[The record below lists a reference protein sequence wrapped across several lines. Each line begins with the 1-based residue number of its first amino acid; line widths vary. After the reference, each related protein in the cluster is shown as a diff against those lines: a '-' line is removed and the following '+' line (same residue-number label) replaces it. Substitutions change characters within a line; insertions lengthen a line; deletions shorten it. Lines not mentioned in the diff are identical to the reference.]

1 MQLLAISF
9 QYIEIAVM
17 VVYFALIG
25 MLIYEFRSMKEK
37 INERLGLN
45 NDGTKLKLQAL
56 ERLTLFTERAGLQNM
71 VGRVENLSTSGV
83 MLHSNLIES
92 LRSEFDYNLSQKIY
106 VSTEVWNA
114 VTRLKDQNIY
124 IINQLAATLPPNAT
138 AIDLSKRLLEYSMT
152 QNAELNKVVLDALR
166 YEASKIID

>member
-1 MQLLAISF
+1 
-9 QYIEIAVM
+9 
-17 VVYFALIG
+17 
-25 MLIYEFRSMKEK
+25 
-37 INERLGLN
+37 
-45 NDGTKLKLQAL
+45 
-56 ERLTLFTERAGLQNM
+56 
-71 VGRVENLSTSGV
+71 
-83 MLHSNLIES
+83 
-92 LRSEFDYNLSQKIY
+92 
-106 VSTEVWNA
+106 VWNA